1 LWPPVELRSLSLPKT
16 HTGDIAMKVKTN
28 TQIPNVI
35 VYAALY
41 TIIFGVSIWV
51 LIADRESPTN
61 WLAYAAMIGSL
72 LAGAIK
78 FAIHSWKQ
86 QRTA

>member
-1 LWPPVELRSLSLPKT
+1 MRL
-16 HTGDIAMKVKTN
+16 KTN
-28 TQIPNVI
+28 KQIPNGL

-41 TIIFGVSIWV
+41 AIIFAVSIWA
-51 LIADRESPTN
+51 LIIHPESPTN
-61 WLAYAAMIGSL
+61 WLAYAAMIASV

-78 FAIHSWKQ
+78 FAVHSRKP

>member
-1 LWPPVELRSLSLPKT
+1 MR
-16 HTGDIAMKVKTN
+16 VKAT
-28 TQIPNVI
+28 TKIPNII

-41 TIIFGVSIWV
+41 GAIFGISIWV
-51 LIADRESPTN
+51 LITDRENPTN
-61 WLAYAAMIGSL
+61 WLAYAAMIGSV

-78 FAIHSWKQ
+78 FAVHSRKQ

>member
-1 LWPPVELRSLSLPKT
+1 
-16 HTGDIAMKVKTN
+16 MKVNANK
-28 TQIPNVI
+28 QIPNMV

-41 TIIFGVSIWV
+41 AIIFGVCIWV
-51 LIADRESPTN
+51 LITDHESPTN
-61 WLAYAAMIGSL
+61 WLAYAAMIGSV

-78 FAIHSWKQ
+78 LAVHSGRR

>member
-1 LWPPVELRSLSLPKT
+1 
-16 HTGDIAMKVKTN
+16 MKVNGN
-28 TQIPNVI
+28 TQIPNII

-41 TIIFGVSIWV
+41 AIVFGLSIWV

-61 WLAYAAMIGSL
+61 WLVYVLMIGSV

-78 FAIHSWKQ
+78 VAVHSRKQ
-86 QRTA
+86 QRTP

>member
-1 LWPPVELRSLSLPKT
+1 
-16 HTGDIAMKVKTN
+16 MKVNGN
-28 TQIPNVI
+28 TGIPNIV

-41 TIIFGVSIWV
+41 VLIFGISIWA
-51 LIADRESPTN
+51 LITDPESPTN

-78 FAIHSWKQ
+78 LALHSWKQ
-86 QRTA
+86 QRTV